1 MTGIPLVLCHVR
13 RTASYRKRST
23 GMSLDDEFEKYL
35 DDQSRDDPSAGDRND
50 SILTPEDIEQIIRE
64 SADELSRRGML
75 GWVLELMPPEEKL
88 SLDDPDLVGAAR
100 KIIAPPSDRRSRG
113 A

>member
-1 MTGIPLVLCHVR
+1 
-13 RTASYRKRST
+13 
-23 GMSLDDEFEKYL
+23 MSLDDEFEKYL

-64 SADELSRRGML
+64 SADELSRKGML

-100 KIIAPPSDRRSRG
+100 KIIAPSSDRRRRG